1 VKHKYTDR
9 LSLSTLG
16 LAGAGVI
23 LAIVNWRLV
32 LSLSCGIATMAIVY
46 QYPRS
51 DSPKKKL
58 VWAVLS
64 GSGSIFVCYLFIM
77 LLQSDPNLWVGFAH
91 GLEFL
96 AVLITLGFVLY
107 RNIGNNRSDES
118 TDQLIIYL
126 ASEDRLTR
134 LIALKQLHQKVLNH
148 ALSFV
153 EEEQLREYCS
163 IILQE
168 EASSALRNVALET
181 IETLQFMAVKPK
193 FKPNNNAND
202 ISIVST
208 KTKGV
213 A

>member
-1 VKHKYTDR
+1 MKHKYTDR

-16 LAGAGVI
+16 LTGGGVL

-32 LSLSCGIATMAIVY
+32 LSLCCGIAVMAIVY

-58 VWAVLS
+58 VWAVLG

-77 LLQSDPNLWVGFAH
+77 LLQSDPNMWVGFAH

-96 AVLITLGFVLY
+96 AVLITLAFILY
-107 RNIGNNRSDES
+107 QNIGKKRSDEN
-118 TDQLIIYL
+118 TNQLILYL

-134 LIALKQLHQKVLNH
+134 LIALKRLHQKALNH
-148 ALSFV
+148 SLSFL
-153 EEEQLREYCS
+153 EEEQLKEYCS
-163 IILQE
+163 IILE
-168 EASSALRNVALET
+168 EETSSALRNVALET

-193 FKPNNNAND
+193 FKPNNNTND

-208 KTKGV
+208 KTKEV